1 MSLVLLFATKQYICN
16 CRSRST
22 KFSRSKFRSTS
33 TAVYTRGCVYIHSTV
48 SLFINGGSFSKED
61 ENIFQKSARVVPVI
75 PQFQMEPR
83 KPIFE
88 KCSCLRKK
96 GGVVMLF
103 LGLCGGLYGQN
114 LPYKFENSYG
124 DFRNRNFEKPHRTT
138 SPRSDLRPDS

>member
-1 MSLVLLFATKQYICN
+1 MSLVLLFATKQYIYN

-48 SLFINGGSFSKED
+48 FLLINGGSFSKED
-61 ENIFQKSARVVPVI
+61 ENIFQKSARVVLVI

-88 KCSCLRKK
+88 NVLVFEKK
-96 GGVVMLF
+96 GG
-103 LGLCGGLYGQN
+103 C
-114 LPYKFENSYG
+114 
-124 DFRNRNFEKPHRTT
+124 
-138 SPRSDLRPDS
+138 